1 MSLDLLKKFINK
13 KNLFEK
19 GKDISSRKSIP
30 VFRFREITN
39 IAKLQNKKPII

>member
-1 MSLDLLKKFINK
+1 MSLDLLRKCINK

-19 GKDISSRKSIP
+19 KKDISSRKSIP
-30 VFRFREITN
+30 VFRFMEITK